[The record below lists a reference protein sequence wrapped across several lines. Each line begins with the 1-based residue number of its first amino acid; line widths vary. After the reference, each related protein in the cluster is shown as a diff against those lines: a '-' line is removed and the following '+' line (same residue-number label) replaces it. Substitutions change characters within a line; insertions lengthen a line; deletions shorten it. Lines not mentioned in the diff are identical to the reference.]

1 MTQKI
6 VSFKFKKKVRI
17 INCLFNALV
26 RVKALVSNENER
38 IASQRSRLA
47 QLQQRNREFR
57 ERNDALEVQLSLLRR
72 RLADLEDGE
81 AEARKHLASAAVMD
95 REHKRLTKQLEQ
107 TRAEFYAL
115 QAENGRLKS
124 EANSDGQN
132 TVSGQSSYFNLK
144 AVLGMG

>member
-132 TVSGQSSYFNLK
+132 TVSGQSSYFSLK